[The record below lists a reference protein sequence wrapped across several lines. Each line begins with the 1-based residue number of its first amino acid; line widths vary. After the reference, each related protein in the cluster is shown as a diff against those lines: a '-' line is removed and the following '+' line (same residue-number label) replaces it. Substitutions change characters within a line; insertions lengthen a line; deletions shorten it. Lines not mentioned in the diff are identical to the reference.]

1 MKNLLTFTLVSVFS
15 LAHNLFGDANAS
27 APSDQPA
34 LPSDFFADA
43 LSQAKAG
50 DDAMGTQRLV
60 DVKSSELTPALSLSS
75 SYKYS
80 SNPTKSTS
88 ADKLEDGTTFDLSLM
103 MMMGLGE
110 YGIGDDVLSTPSLM
124 LMHMRTYN
132 DPTQDFGHDL
142 RALDMDIQIAG
153 LTIPFVLPNDYTL
166 SVGNTYVRAINFRN
180 NGNASAHHFK
190 GDVLMYSNTP
200 SLSLTKTIPLDN
212 GDILTATGG
221 LSYAISSA
229 DTLAESLRV
238 AETDLKN
245 VLGLDNTVA
254 DLQTGAT
261 YSLNFSY
268 IKPVS
273 DKLTVTPSLSV
284 SRMYYKKGT
293 NSGKAEVTYVAGLS
307 TSYAI
312 NDWLNLSGAAN
323 YTAKDGNRADVIEF
337 RDFTSGFTLA
347 VNHSF

>member
-15 LAHNLFGDANAS
+15 LVHNLFGDANAS

-60 DVKSSELTPALSLSS
+60 DVKSSELTPTLSLSS

-132 DPTQDFGHDL
+132 DPVQDFGHDL

-200 SLSLTKTIPLDN
+200 SLSLTKTIPLEN

-221 LSYAISSA
+221 LSYALSNG
-229 DTLAESLRV
+229 DTLS
-238 AETDLKN
+238 ETLKTTTDA
-245 VLGLDNTVA
+245 LLDSGLTDTPA
-254 DLQTGAT
+254 DLQTGAS
-261 YSLNFSY
+261 YSINFSY

>member
-27 APSDQPA
+27 APSDKPA

-80 SNPTKSTS
+80 SNPTKSTI

-132 DPTQDFGHDL
+132 DPVQDFGHDL

-153 LTIPFVLPNDYTL
+153 NLRFPLFSPMIIRFPSETLTL
-166 SVGNTYVRAINFRN
+166 GR
-180 NGNASAHHFK
+180 
-190 GDVLMYSNTP
+190 
-200 SLSLTKTIPLDN
+200 LTSGT
-212 GDILTATGG
+212 TAT
-221 LSYAISSA
+221 LRLIIS
-229 DTLAESLRV
+229 
-238 AETDLKN
+238 
-245 VLGLDNTVA
+245 
-254 DLQTGAT
+254 
-261 YSLNFSY
+261 
-268 IKPVS
+268 
-273 DKLTVTPSLSV
+273 
-284 SRMYYKKGT
+284 
-293 NSGKAEVTYVAGLS
+293 
-307 TSYAI
+307 
-312 NDWLNLSGAAN
+312 
-323 YTAKDGNRADVIEF
+323 RAM
-337 RDFTSGFTLA
+337 S
-347 VNHSF
+347 